1 MKIPKKIE
9 KLIERR
15 RKLAEEL
22 NSVSLTLDNWIEE
35 HGGFLAVCDDCMDE
49 CMNIDIQNLA
59 DDMEDISDQYR
70 NMVYNA
76 YSDAQDITFIM
87 QDTIN
92 VRTDNCISTE
102 VIGFYY
108 GEPNRED
115 NRKFSGKLKAEFAME
130 EE

>member
-1 MKIPKKIE
+1 MLDKNEVQELVKLLE
-9 KLIERR
+9 KAG
-15 RKLAEEL
+15 K
-22 NSVSLTLDNWIEE
+22 NVSHN
-35 HGGFLAVCDDCMDE
+35 GGFLAVCDDCMDD

-92 VRTDNCISTE
+92 VRANNCISTE

-115 NRKFSGKLKAEFAME
+115 NRKFSGKLKAEFTMGE
-130 EE
+130 E